1 LDFGVWTKHGE
12 RGVVMEDDEEEEDV
26 NNILDWTAGQAF
38 ANTTVRDANEEE
50 LIEDSGLQMILVR
63 CYEMHRETA
72 KKRNNW

>member
-1 LDFGVWTKHGE
+1 MKKRRVLTTFQTGLQGKLLQ
-12 RGVVMEDDEEEEDV
+12 
-26 NNILDWTAGQAF
+26 ILQWG
-38 ANTTVRDANEEE
+38 ANEEE